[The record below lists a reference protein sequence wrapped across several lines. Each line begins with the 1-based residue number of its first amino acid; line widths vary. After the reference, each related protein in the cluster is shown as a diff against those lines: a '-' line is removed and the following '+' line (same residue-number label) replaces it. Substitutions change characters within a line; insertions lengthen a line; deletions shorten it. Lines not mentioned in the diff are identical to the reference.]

1 MCCCQ
6 FAQAQTPQKMGPGM
20 LWEIKSGKNVV
31 HLFGSIHLAKPDF
44 YPMPKHVDDAFLA
57 SKLLVVEADITAPN
71 VMPIMKRHFSYVAPD
86 KLENHLSPSAWS
98 TLQLQFGN
106 AVESYQN
113 TKLGALNT
121 ALTVAFLAQH
131 GYAADQGIDLHY
143 LQRAKAAKK
152 PIAELEGAEF
162 QARLFA
168 HFSDADGEAWLLQ
181 VLQDAHSGEL
191 LREMEDMAQ
200 AWLAGDEAQLAQMV
214 QKAME
219 KDALGQKL
227 QEVFLTKRNLGL
239 SNKIGK
245 LLKEGKQAFI
255 VMGAGHCVGSGN
267 VVELLQ
273 KQGFSVR
280 RIDANNAAT
289 ATTATLA
296 RQ

>member
-1 MCCCQ
+1 
-6 FAQAQTPQKMGPGM
+6 M

-57 SKLLVVEADITAPN
+57 SKLLVVEADITAPDLMA
-71 VMPIMKRHFSYVAPD
+71 VVKSHVSYVPPD
-86 KLENHLSPSAWS
+86 KLENHLSPGTWA
-98 TLQLQFGN
+98 TLQKQFGK
-106 AVESYQN
+106 AIEGYQN
-113 TKLGALNT
+113 TKLGVVNAALMV
-121 ALTVAFLAQH
+121 ALLSPH
-131 GYAADQGIDLHY
+131 GYTAEKGIDLHY
-143 LQRAKAAKK
+143 LQRARAAKK

-239 SNKIGK
+239 SNKVGK

-280 RIDANNAAT
+280 RIDAGNAAT
-289 ATTATLA
+289 ATLA
-296 RQ
+296 WQ